1 MAKRREKGKIPHTE
15 WLEIRTRYAAGESLA
30 SIARNY
36 GCTGPAIRYIVNRP
50 PQADGASDVT
60 PPAPPPTGSGT
71 GLPETAKRA
80 DAPGAGP
87 ATRIET
93 PAAAPTDRPHSP
105 PGDRTPS
112 DRAQSDRPPGDRAGT
127 VSIDA
132 DLRWRVSSE
141 IASFLTVFD
150 SFLTESSSESYDDLL
165 GATDRLMRVAARIRI
180 ELERS
185 RMAHPVE
192 QEPPPR
198 PAVRRARSRVA

>member
-15 WLEIRTRYAAGESLA
+15 WPEIRTRYAAGESLA

-50 PQADGASDVT
+50 TPADETSNAGPSLPLPATPGANLV
-60 PPAPPPTGSGT
+60 
-71 GLPETAKRA
+71 ETAKRA
-80 DAPGAGP
+80 DGTGEGPTTKVAPPIPVPQADQAHGA
-87 ATRIET
+87 
-93 PAAAPTDRPHSP
+93 
-105 PGDRTPS
+105 
-112 DRAQSDRPPGDRAGT
+112 PGDRAGT
-127 VSIDA
+127 ISIDT

-150 SFLTESSSESYDDLL
+150 SFLMEGSSESYDDLL

-185 RMAHPVE
+185 RLSQPLE

-198 PAVRRARSRVA
+198 PVARRARSRVA